1 MCNTSVTPPPFAYFR
16 SAGKH
21 FLVETEG
28 ASGSGD
34 DGENMWNMMNKR
46 SGDDYGNRM
55 FMISNPLNYTA
66 EHTTEWDGFW
76 RRGDDYGNRML
87 IILTL

>member
-1 MCNTSVTPPPFAYFR
+1 
-16 SAGKH
+16 
-21 FLVETEG
+21 
-28 ASGSGD
+28 
-34 DGENMWNMMNKR
+34 MNKR

-76 RRGDDYGNRML
+76 RRGDDYGNRMFIISNPL
-87 IILTL
+87 NYILLYYYIIYYNILYIILYYYILL

>member
-1 MCNTSVTPPPFAYFR
+1 
-16 SAGKH
+16 
-21 FLVETEG
+21 
-28 ASGSGD
+28 
-34 DGENMWNMMNKR
+34 MNKR

-76 RRGDDYGNRML
+76 RRGDDYGNRMF
-87 IILTL
+87 IISNTPYKMARTSQRNGLF